1 MGPTQDSLPPGGA
14 AAGTGHKAAHII
26 VSGLVQGVGFR
37 YFARASALR
46 TGVVGWVRNA
56 SDGTVEAY
64 AEGTEDRL
72 KQFIQA
78 LHRGPT
84 YSQVSDVAVTWQAP
98 SGHYRSF
105 HIRD

>member
-1 MGPTQDSLPPGGA
+1 MGLTQDTFPPGGA
-14 AAGTGHKAAHII
+14 SASTGHKAAHITI
-26 VSGLVQGVGFR
+26 SGFVQGVGFR

-84 YSQVSDVAVTWQAP
+84 YSQVSDVTVTWQAA
-98 SGHYRSF
+98 SGHFRGF

>member
-1 MGPTQDSLPPGGA
+1 MVLQPAPVS
-14 AAGTGHKAAHII
+14 KAAHII
-26 VSGLVQGVGFR
+26 VSGLVQGVGSR
-37 YFARASALR
+37 YFARASPPDR
-46 TGVVGWVRNA
+46 YRDGVRNA

-78 LHRGPT
+78 LQCGPT
-84 YSQVSDVAVTWQAP
+84 YSQVSDVAVTWQSP